1 MAAAG
6 YEYGVFINCPL
17 DDPYRHLFEAI
28 VFAVHDCG
36 YVARCAL
43 EVDDAS
49 EVRIEKITKII
60 ASCKFGVH
68 DISRTELDVGT
79 SLPRFNMPLE
89 LGLFLGAKRFGRA
102 EQKLKT
108 CLVLDT
114 ERYGY
119 QKFISDIAGQD
130 IAAHASDPMRAI
142 KVVRD
147 WLSNSTP
154 RSIRIPGGAAISARY
169 TLFRTELPAMCEK
182 LHLDPTELTFNL
194 CRAGGRMVEAQCAR
208 GCGLTRR

>member
-17 DDPYRHLFEAI
+17 DEAYRHLFEAVI
-28 VFAVHDCG
+28 FAVQDCG

-43 EVDDAS
+43 ELDDAS
-49 EVRIEKITKII
+49 EVRIEKIAKII
-60 ASCKFGVH
+60 TSCKFGIH
-68 DISRTELDVGT
+68 DISRTELDAGT

-102 EQKLKT
+102 EQRVKT
-108 CLVLDT
+108 CLVLDL
-114 ERYGY
+114 ERYRY

-130 IAAHASDPMRAI
+130 IAAHGGDPAKAI
-142 KVVRD
+142 KIARD

-154 RSIRIPGGAAISARY
+154 KSIRIPGGAAIAARY
-169 TLFRTELPAMCEK
+169 ALFRTELPAMCER
-182 LHLDPTELTFNL
+182 LHLNATELTFNNYVVQVEEWL
-194 CRAGGRMVEAQCAR
+194 KLNAQVAG
-208 GCGLTRR
+208 